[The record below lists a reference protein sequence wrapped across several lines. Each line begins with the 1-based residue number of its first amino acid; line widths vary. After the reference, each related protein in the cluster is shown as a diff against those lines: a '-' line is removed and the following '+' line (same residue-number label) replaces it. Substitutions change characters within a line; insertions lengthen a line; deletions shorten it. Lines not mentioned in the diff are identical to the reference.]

1 MPSLG
6 LKAKLIGG
14 AILAIVLVLSL
25 LAFHHAAYKSGEE
38 HKDAE
43 YKAAA
48 EVLRRQAEASS
59 NTATEA
65 AVERQVIHDQQV
77 QQEVENVHAA
87 EQNGSSPL
95 DVLFGG

>member
-1 MPSLG
+1 MGNIS

-14 AILAIVLVLSL
+14 AILLVVLVLAL
-25 LAFHHAAYKSGEE
+25 LAFHHAAYRAGED

-48 EVLRRQAEASS
+48 EVLRRQAEASA

-87 EQNGSSPL
+87 EENGSSPL